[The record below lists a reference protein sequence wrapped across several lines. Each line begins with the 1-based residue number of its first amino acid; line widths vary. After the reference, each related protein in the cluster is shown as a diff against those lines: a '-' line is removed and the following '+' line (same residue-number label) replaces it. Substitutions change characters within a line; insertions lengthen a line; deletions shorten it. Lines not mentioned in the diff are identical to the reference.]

1 MKQNPL
7 IQMFLRICEMN
18 YIASRCVAIPCEDWS
33 WCDLGLRKTILG
45 MSSEEIRAESPVRT
59 IEPQTIYYIV
69 DGFQCIY
76 AIMPLEEQ
84 ELLFCGPIM
93 AETLTAKRMWEILE
107 RQQIPEALHQKVS
120 DYCYNVPH
128 NPINQHLGELFAALA
143 EGLYG
148 KGSFQVRNI
157 NSSDPINWHEFHSN
171 QFHVSDVPFENM
183 HLMEQRYYFENEIIS
198 AVRNANEERALELHT
213 KVKQFILP
221 PRMTNELRDQKD
233 YMITFNTL
241 MRKAAEQAGV
251 HPIQIDS
258 MSNSHVKQIEEIASV
273 DRSFSFTNQ
282 MIVNYC
288 KLIRRFTRK
297 NHSLMVQKV
306 LTYIDTNL
314 CADLSLK
321 AFSENLSINASYL
334 STLFKKEMGISLTEY
349 VNQKRILHAQRLI
362 VSTNLPVKSIA
373 QQCGIPDICY
383 FSRMFKKISG
393 ITPKEYR
400 ETVMFHDIQE

>member
-1 MKQNPL
+1 MV
-7 IQMFLRICEMN
+7 LRILEMN
-18 YIASRCVAIPCEDWS
+18 YISARCVSIPCEDWT

-45 MSSEEIRAESPVRT
+45 MSPEEILEESPIRV

-76 AIMPLEEQ
+76 TILMLDEH

-93 AETLTAKRMWEILE
+93 SETLTAKRMRGILA
-107 RQQIPEALHQKVS
+107 RQKIPEDLHQKVS

-128 NPINQHLGELFAALA
+128 NPVNQHLNTLFIALA
-143 EGLYG
+143 EELYG
-148 KGSFQVRNI
+148 KGHFQFKHI
-157 NSSDPINWHEFHSN
+157 NSSDPINWHEFQKN
-171 QFHVSDVPFENM
+171 QFHVSDVPFENI

-198 AVRNANEERALELHT
+198 AVRSANEKQALGLYI
-213 KVKQFILP
+213 KAQQFILP

-241 MRKAAEQAGV
+241 LRKAAEQSGV

-258 MSNSHVKQIEEIASV
+258 VSNSHVKQIEELTSV
-273 DRSFSFTNQ
+273 DSAFPYANQ

-288 KLIRRFTRK
+288 RLIRRFTLK
-297 NHSLMVQKV
+297 NHSLTIQKV

-314 CADLSLK
+314 CADLSLRT
-321 AFSENLSINASYL
+321 FSENLSVNASYL

-373 QQCGIPDICY
+373 QQCGIPDVCY

-400 ETVMFHDIQE
+400 ETVMFHNIPE